1 MVAEETGRELIEAC
15 RRGEPDAFRALFDAY
30 RDRVFSVALRY
41 SGNHAAAMDIAQD
54 TFVKLF
60 DSIADFRG
68 DASFETWVYRLVANR
83 CLDHRRRSR
92 RLFPLTAGLVAIL
105 RAPDNQ
111 IAGLLKEEMCGH
123 VRAAIDQLPPDLRI
137 AVVLRYTEGLSYEQI
152 AEVLACSSGTVASR
166 LHRAHKALEHR
177 LSRMVKEGGRNV

>member
-15 RRGEPDAFRALFDAY
+15 RRGEPEAFRALFDAY

-111 IAGLLKEEMCGH
+111 IAGLLKQEMC
-123 VRAAIDQLPPDLRI
+123 
-137 AVVLRYTEGLSYEQI
+137 
-152 AEVLACSSGTVASR
+152 
-166 LHRAHKALEHR
+166 
-177 LSRMVKEGGRNV
+177 